1 MENAA
6 IVLVRFYSFLSVVVL
21 INAQGVG
28 WRMIDRFYGFRYE
41 IEAAFD
47 RDFGQKVKNYAE
59 EQACFGWIQ
68 KAGEN
73 THVGEVRCSKDVG
86 PQFQSWLELE
96 QGKDVKTS
104 FKVYEDTKIRL
115 HFSKFTV
122 LSPTRDTCF
131 LDRPHQC
138 REFAPTH
145 SISDSL
151 HAKEEL

>member
-1 MENAA
+1 MENSA

-21 INAQGVG
+21 LNAQGVG

-73 THVGEVRCSKDVG
+73 THVSSFAVLRDVR
-86 PQFQSWLELE
+86 PNL
-96 QGKDVKTS
+96 
-104 FKVYEDTKIRL
+104 
-115 HFSKFTV
+115 FTFHI
-122 LSPTRDTCF
+122 L
-131 LDRPHQC
+131 LY
-138 REFAPTH
+138 
-145 SISDSL
+145 
-151 HAKEEL
+151 